1 MKSTRFK
8 ILIALAIAAVLL
20 IASGIHANNEPPM
33 VNKVDSFSEIKEAMR
48 VFGPRTELTD
58 TEKLLA
64 IRERVFNFSR
74 SPNNEHTVEVLRE
87 ARNNR
92 LLSENEYYG
101 ELAHMLTVHL
111 EHAKP
116 IIQEIVDSQNGYG
129 LEVMF
134 WTLQSGRWIE
144 GLSTEDKNEIFDILS
159 NQKPTFAAP
168 VSGIGMSELS
178 RYSNW
183 IQSMEKFYTKG
194 SFYTY
199 LSDFSKTGMNDPREI
214 FAIADA
220 GYFPRIAEAQ
230 QVDAIARMT
239 DIMKSYTRSYP
250 ETDHAQVILRRVA
263 SE

>member
-8 ILIALAIAAVLL
+8 ILIALAIAVVLL
-20 IASGIHANNEPPM
+20 MAGKIHSHNEPPM
-33 VNKVDSFSEIKEAMR
+33 INKVDSFSEIKEAMR

-58 TEKLLA
+58 GEKLLA

-101 ELAHMLTVHL
+101 ELAHMLTDHL
-111 EHAKP
+111 ENAKP

-144 GLSTEDKNEIFDILS
+144 GLSTEDKNEIFDILA
-159 NQKPTFAAP
+159 NHTDGDFAGRLTF
-168 VSGIGMSELS
+168 L
-178 RYSNW
+178 
-183 IQSMEKFYTKG
+183 IQHLFPFG
-194 SFYTY
+194 QICF
-199 LSDFSKTGMNDPREI
+199 R
-214 FAIADA
+214 AI
-220 GYFPRIAEAQ
+220 
-230 QVDAIARMT
+230 
-239 DIMKSYTRSYP
+239 
-250 ETDHAQVILRRVA
+250 
-263 SE
+263 